1 MAPPIFCIYVIVY
14 SCEVFSEWD
23 WRPVEGVFAHLATL
37 QLITR
42 FPLPVVLH
50 GQRKKVIKLIITY
63 TNIDNRVYITFKEL
77 TGECGRI
84 CHSTGI
90 EAALKEAIG
99 GHKHGCCHFPTFN
112 SPSFVFV
119 KLALS
124 ATALHASTSPLKGVC
139 LTKSRACTSSS
150 LFVPCSH
157 PRKLN
162 LISKLIF
169 FVLSEGNRRAYY
181 LNFTARVYY

>member
-1 MAPPIFCIYVIVY
+1 MGLTASRGSICTPCHITANHPFPFAC
-14 SCEVFSEWD
+14 SLAWSE
-23 WRPVEGVFAHLATL
+23 
-37 QLITR
+37 
-42 FPLPVVLH
+42 
-50 GQRKKVIKLIITY
+50 KKVIKLIITY
-63 TNIDNRVYITFKEL
+63 TNIDNCVYITFKEL

-99 GHKHGCCHFPTFN
+99 GYKHGCCHFPTFN

-169 FVLSEGNRRAYY
+169 FCV
-181 LNFTARVYY
+181 V